1 MPKKESLDKQIRETE
16 YKLKELKRKETKG
29 PRVKRASVILSHGTQ
44 IGSISF
50 FDDLKTIFILG
61 TERYITRPGVG
72 EKAFWI
78 ASGYAASLG
87 HKIKNLQVG

>member
-1 MPKKESLDKQIRETE
+1 MPTKEELDIQIQETE
-16 YKLKELKRKETKG
+16 RKLHELREKEAKG
-29 PRVKRASVILSHGTQ
+29 PRVKRASVILSSAGKQ

-61 TERYITRPGVG
+61 TERYIGVG
-72 EKAFWI
+72 EKTFWI